1 MTWQP
6 VRGTILL
13 ADDEEKILKRL
24 GRALRDE
31 GHEVVEASSAREAQR
46 HLAQRSFDLF
56 VVDNLMPGTS
66 GLELIREVAT
76 TLPDSERPQMVM
88 MTAHGSTQIVREAF
102 KLGVEDFLEKPFE
115 VDELL
120 ALARRAVRSQRLQTE
135 KQYLI
140 SERDAEFNHYGIVG
154 RSRAM
159 QDVLQRSEM
168 VAQTKSTVLITGET
182 GTGKEM
188 VARFIH
194 HRSAQRD
201 MPLIKVNCAA
211 IPETLLESELFG
223 HVRGAFTGAT
233 MTKRGKFALADGGSI
248 FLDEIGTLSIGIQAK
263 LLRVLQEREFEPLG
277 AERTQKVDV
286 RVIAATNRDLK
297 QMVATEKF
305 QEDLYYRLNVIP
317 IDIPPLRERRDDIP
331 VLLEHFIEKHRQ
343 RTGKRVEGIDQEAVH
358 ALQRY
363 DWPGNVR
370 ELENAIE
377 RAVVLATTPTLTPA
391 SISLVGAATAQAPGL
406 PSLRLHQNLEW
417 VEKETIRRAL
427 DQSGGV
433 KKDAAELMG
442 ISQRALSYY
451 LAKYRID

>member
-1 MTWQP
+1 MNGP
-6 VRGTILL
+6 RGAVLL
-13 ADDEEKILKRL
+13 LDDEEKILKRL
-24 GRALRDE
+24 GRALRDD
-31 GHEVVEASSAREAQR
+31 GHDVVEAGSAREAQR
-46 HLAQRSFDLF
+46 QLTHRPFDLF
-56 VVDNLMPGTS
+56 VVDNIMPGVT
-66 GLELIREVAT
+66 GLELLRDVFSSI
-76 TLPDSERPQMVM
+76 PDTDRPQVVM

-115 VDELL
+115 LDELIG
-120 ALARRAVRSQRLQTE
+120 LARRAVRSRRLQSE

-159 QDVLQRSEM
+159 QDVIKRAEL
-168 VAQTKSTVLITGET
+168 VAHTKSTVLITGDT

-188 VARFIH
+188 VARLIH
-194 HRSAQRD
+194 HRSAQRE

-211 IPETLLESELFG
+211 IPDTLLESELFG

-248 FLDEIGTLSIGIQAK
+248 FLDEIGTMSPAVQSK

-277 AERTQKVDV
+277 AERTQRVDV

-297 QMVATEKF
+297 QMVSDGKF

-317 IDIPPLRERRDDIP
+317 IEIPPLRERREDIP
-331 VLLEHFIEKHRQ
+331 VLVEHFVEKHRQ
-343 RTGKRVEGIDQEAVH
+343 RTGKKIDNVDLGVIA
-358 ALQRY
+358 ALERY

-370 ELENAIE
+370 ELENTIE
-377 RAVVLATTPTLTPA
+377 RAVVLTTGTVIDA
-391 SISLVGAATAQAPGL
+391 SAISLVGATSSSSSGL
-406 PSLRLHQNLEW
+406 PSMRLHQNLEW
-417 VEKETIRRAL
+417 VERETIRRAL
-427 DQSGGV
+427 EQAGGV